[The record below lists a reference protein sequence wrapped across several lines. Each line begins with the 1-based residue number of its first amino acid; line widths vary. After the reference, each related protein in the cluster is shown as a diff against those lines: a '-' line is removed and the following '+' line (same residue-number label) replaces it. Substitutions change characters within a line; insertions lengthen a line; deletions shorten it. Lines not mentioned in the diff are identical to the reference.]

1 MRLQLCLPALV
12 LSLAVVFASLGLSSC
27 AGYSNANT
35 QSTSS
40 KTLSATPASINFGS
54 VSVGSSST
62 KSVTL
67 TNGGNATVT
76 VSQAKVSGAAFTVTQ
91 GTPLSSIAAS
101 QSVTLQIRFAP
112 SSSGSL
118 SGSLTVT
125 SDADNSPTTINLT
138 GSGVAPATQLS
149 ATPSKVSFGNVPLG
163 GSSALGVILKNTGNS
178 NVTISGVTAS
188 GGDYSTSGV
197 SANTTLK
204 PGQTVTLNVAF
215 TPTGTGGA
223 SGSVSVASNANNS
236 PATISLTGS
245 GVTPTAPSQGAPTCG
260 VSGDNSTHVPTDW
273 ATFVPPAKG
282 LSYVD
287 PTFGCTVTRITDA
300 SKDIWTGSF
309 YLSITHGY
317 STVSPFNANDTYLL
331 LTDGFGRRYVTDLQ
345 GNVLVPISS
354 MPTGYNDGW
363 FLWDATDPS
372 VFYYTTGNSMMKG
385 TINGSSVANAT
396 VHQFSEYAAINF
408 MDETDVSQDGTHVVV
423 IGGDNSGSSPENVF
437 VYDFV
442 ANTKGP
448 VYTTSCRGVINNV
461 NNGCLHK
468 LIQTADNNVIIQFAN
483 DGSGPEQG
491 NRLWSGITPLAPLQ
505 DGTNHLDTGYDL
517 NGNAVYVSSVN
528 ANVLPLSG
536 ITSPCPSGWG
546 LDVRQINNPLLAVC
560 LLDNQPNWHVG
571 YRGNAQQP
579 WVGVSFDDQ
588 QTKPDPEWFD
598 TSSNYATPTASNW
611 KLYKDEIIVVRVD
624 ANNNSNYVYR
634 LARGYTRTDESFT
647 AQLKAAISRDGKYI
661 AFDSNMAYA
670 HTGCPTNFQKSGD
683 CTDVYIIKIQ

>member
-1 MRLQLCLPALV
+1 
-12 LSLAVVFASLGLSSC
+12 
-27 AGYSNANT
+27 
-35 QSTSS
+35 
-40 KTLSATPASINFGS
+40 
-54 VSVGSSST
+54 
-62 KSVTL
+62 
-67 TNGGNATVT
+67 
-76 VSQAKVSGAAFTVTQ
+76 
-91 GTPLSSIAAS
+91 
-101 QSVTLQIRFAP
+101 
-112 SSSGSL
+112 
-118 SGSLTVT
+118 
-125 SDADNSPTTINLT
+125 
-138 GSGVAPATQLS
+138 
-149 ATPSKVSFGNVPLG
+149 
-163 GSSALGVILKNTGNS
+163 
-178 NVTISGVTAS
+178 VTAN

-197 SANTTLK
+197 SANTVLK

-215 TPTGTGGA
+215 TPGATGSA

-236 PATISLTGS
+236 PATISLSGS

-260 VSGDNSTHVPTDW
+260 ISGDGSIHIPTDW

-309 YLSITHGY
+309 YLSLTHGY

-396 VHQFSEYAAINF
+396 VHQFTEYAAINF

-468 LIQTADNNVIIQFAN
+468 LIQTPDNNVAIDFAS
-483 DGSGPEQG
+483 DGTGPEQG
-491 NRLWSGITPLAPLQ
+491 VRLWDGTTSVLLHLQ
-505 DGTNHLDTGYDL
+505 DFTNHMDTGYDL
-517 NGNAVYVSSVN
+517 NGNSVYVASGNSSVLLN
-528 ANVLPLSG
+528 TTN
-536 ITSPCPSGWG
+536 PCPSGWG

-560 LLDNQPNWHVG
+560 LLDNQPSWHVG

-588 QTKPDPEWFD
+588 QTKPNPEWFD
-598 TSSNYATPTASNW
+598 TSSNFTAPTSSNW
-611 KLYKDEIIVVRVD
+611 KLYKDEIIAVRID

-634 LARGYTRTDESFT
+634 LARGYSRTDESFT

-670 HTGCPTNFQKSGD
+670 HTGCPANFQKSGD